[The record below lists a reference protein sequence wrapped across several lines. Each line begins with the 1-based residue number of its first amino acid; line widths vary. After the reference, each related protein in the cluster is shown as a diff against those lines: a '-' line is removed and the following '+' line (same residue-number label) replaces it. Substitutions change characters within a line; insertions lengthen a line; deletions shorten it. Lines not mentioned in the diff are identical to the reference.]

1 MPCRRGEAIS
11 QTDIIWV
18 GCGFVLAAR
27 WGVITVLHLWP
38 YGFGI
43 NAAPFASR
51 LIGRPRLRG
60 KPDGGRHVAPR

>member
-1 MPCRRGEAIS
+1 VLRGAGLALRRLYS
-11 QTDIIWV
+11 R
-18 GCGFVLAAR
+18 GFVLAAS

-51 LIGRPRLRG
+51 LIGRPGLQG